1 MRPMDRDLLDGLK
14 ALVDVPRIRILAA
27 LAERSLP
34 EADVATA
41 AGLSRPSAARH
52 LRRLVDT
59 GLVRSV
65 DGGGGRYAIRP
76 DALAMLGRRLNEL
89 AADPAAADAR
99 QADVAGLTPDEAKVI
114 HSFVTDGRLD
124 TIPAH
129 ERKRQVI
136 LRWLLERCFPEDRWY
151 AEKEVNQ
158 RLALYHPDVAS
169 LRRYLVDGGLMT
181 RDRGVYRRADGEPT
195 QAIED

>member
-1 MRPMDRDLLDGLK
+1 
-14 ALVDVPRIRILAA
+14 
-27 LAERSLP
+27 
-34 EADVATA
+34 
-41 AGLSRPSAARH
+41 
-52 LRRLVDT
+52 
-59 GLVRSV
+59 
-65 DGGGGRYAIRP
+65 
-76 DALAMLGRRLNEL
+76 
-89 AADPAAADAR
+89 
-99 QADVAGLTPDEAKVI
+99 
-114 HSFVTDGRLD
+114 VTDGRLD

-136 LRWLLERCFPEDRWY
+136 LRWLLERCFPEDRRY